1 MSDSKI
7 KKMVLTA
14 LLAALTCVATMIIQ
28 IPSPMNGYVNLGDCF
43 VLLSGWLLGP
53 WLGFAAGGI
62 GSMLADIFL
71 GYTHYAPGSLV
82 IKGLVALVAAL
93 LYRVIAKTNAYV
105 GMAVSGIVSE
115 CIMVLG
121 YFLYAGLILGKG
133 LMGEV
138 GAIASVPGNC
148 FQAAVGIIAG
158 VLLMYLLNERKAIS
172 ALLKSIL
179 KPKKSKDK

>member
-71 GYTHYAPGSLV
+71 GYPHYAPRSLAISV
-82 IKGLVALVAAL
+82 LVAMVAVL
-93 LYRVIAKTNAYV
+93 LYKVLCKKNTYV
-105 GMAVSGIVSE
+105 GLAISGVVSE

-148 FQAAVGIIAG
+148 FQAAVGIIIG
-158 VLLMYLLNERKAIS
+158 VIVM
-172 ALLKSIL
+172 SIL
-179 KPKKSKDK
+179 RATKADRFLLEGRRNTPKADNE